1 MPQSDEERFWA
12 QVDRRGEPGCW
23 PWRGRDTYGIG
34 KFLTGLAEGEDDD
47 PNGENS
53 GEDVRASEYAFVLT
67 NGPVPDG
74 HVLRA
79 RCVTTTCVNPA
90 HFEVA
95 ARQEDHLHYPTAAEL
110 AELRKVETYLPG

>member
-1 MPQSDEERFWA
+1 MPQSNEERFWA

-23 PWRGRDTYGIG
+23 PYRGQGLSSSTT
-34 KFLTGLAEGEDDD
+34 KFTVDLVENENWQEREGT
-47 PNGENS
+47 
-53 GEDVRASEYAFVLT
+53 DVRAADYAFVLA
-67 NGPVPDG
+67 NGPIPDG

-95 ARQEDHLHYPTAAEL
+95 ARQEDHLHCPTTAEL